1 MEKSKKIKFLI
12 GLFYL
17 LILTLF
23 LWYFFNNF
31 SIDEISSYE
40 FIKKNRDSIENFK
53 DNNFLIVIIIFFIF
67 TIIWV
72 LFLGFGI
79 PIGLLGGFIFGK
91 WMGALIVSFSLTVGA
106 TLFYIFV
113 SFFLKN
119 FIKKKFEKKFY
130 FLAEK
135 FKKNEF
141 LYLLFYRFIGGIP
154 FYLANILPVLF
165 NVKVKNYFLGTLIG
179 IIPTIFIFTS
189 LGNGLDKI
197 INENLEPPSIFNLIT
212 SEEIYVPIILFL
224 FLITIVFFIKK
235 KF

>member
-141 LYLLFYRFIGGIP
+141 LYFLFYRFIGGIP

>member
-106 TLFYIFV
+106 TLLYIFV
-113 SFFLKN
+113 GFFLKN
-119 FIKKKFEKKFY
+119 FIKEKFEKKFY

-154 FYLANILPVLF
+154 FFLANILPILF
-165 NVKVKNYFLGTLIG
+165 NVKIKNYFLGTLIG
-179 IIPTIFIFTS
+179 IIPSIFIFTS

-197 INENLEPPSIFNLIT
+197 INENLERPSIFNLIT

>member
-106 TLFYIFV
+106 TLLYIFV
-113 SFFLKN
+113 GFFLKN
-119 FIKKKFEKKFY
+119 FIKEKFEKKFY

>member
-106 TLFYIFV
+106 TLLYIFV
-113 SFFLKN
+113 GFFLKN
-119 FIKKKFEKKFY
+119 FIKEKFEKKFY
-130 FLAEK
+130 FLDEK

-179 IIPTIFIFTS
+179 IIPSIFIFTS